1 MHEELATP
9 DRVIAVVAA
18 RQYGVVSAAQ
28 LVEAGI
34 SKDAT
39 FHRLRVGRL
48 HRVHRGVYAVGHL
61 RLSNDGRWMAAVLA
75 CGDGAVISHRS
86 AAALWALLPTTGEVI
101 DVTIGHGARRR
112 RRHGIRIHRS
122 RTLTSDLSTLHRGIP
137 VTTPARTIA
146 DLRRVV
152 PPERLRR
159 AIREAEVLGFDL
171 GESGEPEFTRSELE
185 HLFLRLCRRH
195 RVPMP
200 TPNAPVGRFTADFLW
215 QERSL
220 IVETEGYRYH
230 RGRQAFEDDRERDI
244 ELRMR
249 GYEIVRLSYRQVL
262 DDPARI
268 ASMLRTL
275 LSRVS

>member
-1 MHEELATP
+1 MHEELDNP
-9 DRVIAVVAA
+9 DRVIAGVAA

-28 LVEAGI
+28 LVGAGI

-61 RLSNDGRWMAAVLA
+61 RLSNNGRRMAAVLA
-75 CGDGAVISHRS
+75 CGDGAVVSHRS
-86 AAALWALLPTTGEVI
+86 AAALWSLLPTFTGPV
-101 DVTIGHGARRR
+101 DVTVPDLGGRRSR
-112 RRHGIRIHRS
+112 PGIRVHRS
-122 RTLTSDLSTLHRGIP
+122 RKLTAEAQTLHRGIP

-171 GESGEPEFTRSELE
+171 GESGDPEFTRSELE

-195 RVPMP
+195 RLPMP

-215 QERSL
+215 QERAL
-220 IVETEGYRYH
+220 IVETDGYRYH
-230 RGRQAFEDDRERDI
+230 RGRQAFEDDRKRDI

-249 GYEIVRLSYRQVL
+249 GYEVVRLTYRQVL

-268 ASMLRTL
+268 AAMLGTL
-275 LSRVS
+275 LSRAS